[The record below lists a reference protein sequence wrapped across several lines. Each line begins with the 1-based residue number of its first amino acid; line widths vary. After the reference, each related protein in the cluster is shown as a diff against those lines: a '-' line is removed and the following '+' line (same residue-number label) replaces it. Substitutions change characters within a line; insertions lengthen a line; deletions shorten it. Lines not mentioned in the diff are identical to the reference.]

1 MNAYNPTSLTKKLTI
16 AALTVV
22 LGLGTLQLVAG
33 GMTHPDPEAVAA
45 RQQFIAMEAEVAQE
59 NRDLA
64 RGVIRYADNTA
75 AGAR

>member
-1 MNAYNPTSLTKKLTI
+1 MNAYNPTSLTRKLTI

-22 LGLGTLQLVAG
+22 IGLGTLQLVAG
-33 GMTHPDPEAVAA
+33 GMTHPNPEAVAV

-64 RGVIRYADNTA
+64 RGVVRYADNTA
-75 AGAR
+75 LGVR

>member
-1 MNAYNPTSLTKKLTI
+1 MNAYNPVSLAKKLTI

-22 LGLGTLQLVAG
+22 IGLGTLQLVAG
-33 GMTHPDPEAVAA
+33 GMTHPDPDAVAA

-64 RGVIRYADNTA
+64 RGVVRYADNSAT
-75 AGAR
+75 GVR

>member
-1 MNAYNPTSLTKKLTI
+1 MNAYNPTSLTRKLTI

-22 LGLGTLQLVAG
+22 IGLGTLQLVAG
-33 GMTHPDPEAVAA
+33 GMTHPDPVSVAT

-64 RGVIRYADNTA
+64 RGVVRYADNTA
-75 AGAR
+75 TAAR